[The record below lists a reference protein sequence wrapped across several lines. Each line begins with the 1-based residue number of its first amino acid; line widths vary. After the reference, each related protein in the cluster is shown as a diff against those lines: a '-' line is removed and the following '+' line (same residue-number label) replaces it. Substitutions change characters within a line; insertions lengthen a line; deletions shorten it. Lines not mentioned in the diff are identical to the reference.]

1 MIQTKNFYLL
11 DIEKLEGGNFD
22 LNTVLQAITNI
33 RDMAIKIGIA
43 LACVSLIIGFIM
55 LAIVDVD
62 QKPRIK
68 SRIIQTLVGI
78 AGIVLAISLVNNVI
92 GLFV

>member
-1 MIQTKNFYLL
+1 MIHTKKIFLL

-22 LNTVLQAITNI
+22 LNTVLQAITTI

-43 LACVSLIIGFIM
+43 LSCVSLIIGFIM
-55 LAIVDVD
+55 LGIVDVE
-62 QKPRIK
+62 QKNRVK
-68 SRIIQTLVGI
+68 SKIIQTLVSIG
-78 AGIVLAISLVNNVI
+78 GIVLAISLVNVVI